1 MENKLKRDIG
11 LLSAVAIGIGAVVGA
26 GIFAVTGVAAGIA
39 GPGFLVG
46 LVIAGIAATCN
57 GLSSAQLAAVYPKS
71 GGTYEYGYEVL
82 NPFLGFSA
90 GWMFLASKLS
100 AGGVVA
106 LGFGSYF
113 NKLVPTVPAEAAAIT
128 AAVLLTAANL
138 FGIKKAGSLNLVIV
152 FISVTSLLII
162 IIAAFTQFKASNLTP
177 FAPNGFAG
185 IAESAALLFFAY
197 TGYARITTL
206 GEEVKDP
213 RKTIP
218 KAVVLTLGLSVI
230 LYAAIGFSAVGA
242 VGAMGLASSS
252 SPLETAVTNSGIPGI
267 SIIVGAGASAAMLGV
282 MLSQILGISRMMF
295 AMSRKGDLPKILS
308 KIHPSSKVPHMGII
322 LSGIIIVMLVIV
334 GEFKFII
341 SAASFTILLYYSIT
355 NIAALKMKRNEKL
368 YGNIIPVI
376 GLIFCLS
383 LACFLNWKV
392 IVSGILLLAFGHLLR
407 LIFKKLKNGG

>member
-11 LLSAVAIGIGAVVGA
+11 LLSAVAIGIGAVIGA

-39 GPGFLVG
+39 GPGFLAG

-113 NKLVPTVPAEAAAIT
+113 NKLLPLVPTEAAAIT

-138 FGIKKAGSLNLVIV
+138 FGIKKSGSLNLVIV
-152 FISVTSLLII
+152 FISVASLLII
-162 IIAAFTQFKASNLTP
+162 IIAAFTQFSASNLTP
-177 FAPNGFAG
+177 FAPHGFAG
-185 IAESAALLFFAY
+185 IAESSALLFFAY

-213 RKTIP
+213 RRTIP

-230 LYAAIGFSAVGA
+230 LYGAIGLSTVGA
-242 VGAMGLASSS
+242 VGAMDLASSN
-252 SPLETAVTNSGIPGI
+252 SPLETAVNNSGIPGI
-267 SIIVGAGASAAMLGV
+267 SFIVGAGASAAMLGV

-295 AMSRKGDLPKILS
+295 AMSRKDDLPKILS
-308 KIHPSSKVPHMGII
+308 KIHPSSKVPHVGII
-322 LSGIIIVMLVIV
+322 LSGIIIVILVIV

-355 NIAALKMKRNEKL
+355 NIAALKMKRSEKL
-368 YGNIIPVI
+368 YGNIIPVT
-376 GLIFCLS
+376 GLILCMS
-383 LACFLNWKV
+383 LASFLRWEV
-392 IVSGILLLAFGHLLR
+392 IVSGIGLLTFGHLFR
-407 LIFKKLKNGG
+407 LILKKLQNN